1 MNPNL
6 PEPPKWALRFF
17 RWYCRGDRQ
26 EELEGD
32 LLEMFHNQL
41 NTGKSRTKSNLL
53 FWYNVIRCF
62 RAYAWRREPSGD
74 KFMSYSIFINSLKV
88 IRRNFEHQRMF
99 SLLNISGLAIGFAA
113 VLLIVIYLHF
123 ETSFENFHSK
133 SERIYRLTVH
143 YTSPNGY
150 DTHFARV
157 DADWINNIPNEI
169 PEVEHLIRFQNHE
182 PRYVQIGEHKFRQE
196 NTFSTDGNVFDVFDF
211 DLLSGDPKSALQL
224 PYSVV
229 ISEDLAEK
237 YFPNGN
243 AMGEEIAITGYWSS
257 EEKRY
262 QVTGILKNLPANTH
276 LQVDMLISFQNEEER
291 SWWAYTYLLF
301 QEGADLSYI
310 QSKLEAMAIERYGSN
325 ALEGTDYVFQPLS
338 DIHLHSDLAREIRSN
353 GSIVYVGIFS
363 IVAIL
368 ILILVTVNFMNL
380 SSAMFIARTK
390 EISVRKVLGAAR
402 RQLIFYSLTESVLF
416 SIIAAIIG
424 GGLAFVLFP
433 AFGEMTGIQ
442 NLLHPVALVLGL
454 AACAIFTGLVAGAY
468 RAVALSSAS
477 LVKSMRNLTSFS
489 LAKTSSQ
496 FSLKRGLITLQ
507 FAISILLIASALIAR
522 DQFLYLNEKNLGLE
536 REQVLALTNVPDE
549 VKDKFK
555 LFKDQLS
562 GQPGIVGVT
571 ASLEVPSREI
581 RDGGVVTTEG
591 MEEGDENA
599 PSMDI
604 QVIDH
609 DYLEVM
615 GISLLAGETLPRSLT
630 YLPVPE
636 FSNGDGV
643 SEYLFNKRR
652 AYLLNETAMH
662 AMGWESPEEAVGKR
676 VDWSQG
682 GYKLARGP
690 VVGIVKDYHQETL
703 KNKIDPTIFVFEPL
717 WLRNFL
723 VKVETD
729 DMEATLELLEDN
741 WNQLFPQYPFE
752 YHFIDDLYAKLYQN
766 ERKQLQLLYLLSGLA
781 MIIAFIGLFGL
792 IVYSLKTRTREV
804 AIRRVLG
811 ASFISVVKLISREYL
826 LVLIAGGAVAIPLS
840 YLFVSRWLESFAY
853 RVEVSPMSYLI
864 TLGFIGLV
872 LLITIVLQISRGVK
886 ANPADILKDE

>member
-1 MNPNL
+1 MNPNR

-32 LLEMFHNQL
+32 LLEMFYASL
-41 NTGKSRTKSNLL
+41 NARNLTIANLL
-53 FWYNVIRCF
+53 FWYNVMRCF
-62 RAYAWRREPSGD
+62 RGYAWRKEVSEGR
-74 KFMSYSIFINSLKV
+74 FWNYSIFINSLKV
-88 IRRNFEHQRMF
+88 IRRNFKHHRLF

-123 ETSFENFHSK
+123 ETSFENFHGK

-157 DADWINNIPNEI
+157 DADWINDIPNSI
-169 PEVEHLIRFQNHE
+169 PEVEHLIRFQNQE
-182 PRYVQIGEHKFRQE
+182 TRYVQIGEHKFRQE
-196 NTFSTDGNVFDVFDF
+196 NAFSTDGNVFDVFDF
-211 DLLSGDPKSALQL
+211 ELLSGDPKSALRL

-229 ISEDLAEK
+229 ISEALAEK
-237 YFPNGN
+237 YFPDGN
-243 AMGEEIAITGYWSS
+243 AMGEEIAITGFWSS

-262 QVTGILKNLPANTH
+262 QVTGIMKSLPANTH
-276 LQVDMLISFQNEEER
+276 LPVDMLLSFQNEEER

-301 QEGADLSYI
+301 QEGADLATV
-310 QSKLEAMAIERYGSN
+310 QSKLEAMAIKRYGSN

-338 DIHLHSDLAREIRSN
+338 DIHLHSDLAREIRAN
-353 GSIVYVGIFS
+353 GSILYVRVFS
-363 IVAIL
+363 IVAML

-380 SSAMFIARTK
+380 SSALFMTRAR
-390 EISVRKVLGAAR
+390 EIGVRKVLGAAR

-416 SIIAAIIG
+416 SLIAATIG
-424 GGLAFVLFP
+424 GGLAFLLFP
-433 AFGEMTGIQ
+433 SFGEMIGVQ
-442 NLLHPVALVLGL
+442 NLLYPGTLVIGL
-454 AACAIFTGLVAGAY
+454 AASAICTGLVAGVY
-468 RAVALSSAS
+468 PAVVLSSLN
-477 LVKSMRNLTSFS
+477 LVKSMRNITTFS

-496 FSLKRGLITLQ
+496 FNLKRGLITLQ

-522 DQFLYLNEKNLGLE
+522 DQFLYLNEKNLGIE
-536 REQVLALTNVPDE
+536 REQVLAMTDVPDE

-562 GQPGIVGVT
+562 GQAGIVGVT

-581 RDGGVVTTEG
+581 RDGGVVTSEG
-591 MEEGDENA
+591 MEENDESA

-615 GISLLAGETLPRSLT
+615 GISLAAGEPLPESLT
-630 YLPVPE
+630 YLPIPE
-636 FSNGDGV
+636 FLNGDGV
-643 SEYLFNKRR
+643 SEYLISQRR
-652 AYLLNETAMH
+652 AYLLNETAMR
-662 AMGWESPEEAVGKR
+662 AMGWESPEETLGKSIA
-676 VDWSQG
+676 WSQG
-682 GYKLARGP
+682 EYKLARGP
-690 VVGIVKDYHQETL
+690 VVGVIKDYHQETL
-703 KNKIDPTIFVFEPL
+703 KNKIDPIVFVFEPL

-723 VKVETD
+723 VKVETNH
-729 DMEATLELLEDN
+729 MESTLELIEDN

-752 YHFIDDLYAKLYQN
+752 YHFVDDLYAKLYQN

-781 MIIAFIGLFGL
+781 MVIAFIGLFGL

-826 LVLIAGGAVAIPLS
+826 MVLIVSGAVAIPLS
-840 YLFVSRWLESFAY
+840 YFFISRWLEGFAY
-853 RVEVSPMSYLI
+853 RVDVSPMSYMI
-864 TLGFIGLV
+864 TLGFIGLI
-872 LLITIVLQISRGVK
+872 LLSTIALQTLKGVK
-886 ANPADILKDE
+886 TNPADILKDE